1 MSVLRDAS
9 LRPKQL
15 DVLTN
20 IPSAARDPYALVQS
34 RLRDIVTKQHYYLER
49 PRCLEALY
57 SALMPMAYK
66 KSLLL
71 AIAIVV
77 PLTLLLW
84 LTFSS
89 VLFIALYPGVMVQV
103 AITAVQSSVKG
114 ALIGLVCGAVVNAL
128 LYSAVLFLL
137 VRARRRLRN

>member
-1 MSVLRDAS
+1 
-9 LRPKQL
+9 
-15 DVLTN
+15 
-20 IPSAARDPYALVQS
+20 
-34 RLRDIVTKQHYYLER
+34 
-49 PRCLEALY
+49 
-57 SALMPMAYK
+57 MAYK